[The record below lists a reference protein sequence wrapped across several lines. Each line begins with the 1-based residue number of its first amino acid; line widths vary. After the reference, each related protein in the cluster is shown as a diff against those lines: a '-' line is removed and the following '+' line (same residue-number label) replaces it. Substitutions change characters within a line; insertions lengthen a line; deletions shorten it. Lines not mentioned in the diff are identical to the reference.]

1 MSGEA
6 CHYLLQWKKK
16 RIKQGQNA
24 FIVVFCPG
32 FIRRGEKTMIMNI
45 AFIVIFY
52 ENLLRTT
59 KDENE
64 CNIPNHFLYKGT
76 RVKNRQKKG

>member
-1 MSGEA
+1 
-6 CHYLLQWKKK
+6 
-16 RIKQGQNA
+16 
-24 FIVVFCPG
+24 
-32 FIRRGEKTMIMNI
+32 MIMNI